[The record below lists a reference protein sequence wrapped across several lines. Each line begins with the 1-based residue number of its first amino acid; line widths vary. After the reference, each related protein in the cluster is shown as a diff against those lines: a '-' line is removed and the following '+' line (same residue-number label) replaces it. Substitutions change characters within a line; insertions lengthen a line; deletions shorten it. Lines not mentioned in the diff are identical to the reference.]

1 MRTFRNGFHHGIR
14 VYRIRFHRHNTYH
27 HLYLTVHQEKSRANS
42 RRYIKST
49 NNVGFV
55 NFTSVIG
62 DFDKENSGVENGR
75 EPDGDEGGDMD
86 EGESVGGDSGGGDS
100 GGGDCGGDD

>member
-1 MRTFRNGFHHGIR
+1 MALEFIAFVFIGIYFH
-14 VYRIRFHRHNTYH
+14 TWH

-62 DFDKENSGVENGR
+62 DFDKENSGGENG
-75 EPDGDEGGDMD
+75 GDPIIKTKR
-86 EGESVGGDSGGGDS
+86 SHNYFH
-100 GGGDCGGDD
+100 